1 MTDGARGKQK
11 EVGKRGLTDGVAN
24 KRKGRQ
30 ENILLDIDFEVRRDV
45 RRMLKV
51 PTAVEAFGIGV

>member
-1 MTDGARGKQK
+1 M
-11 EVGKRGLTDGVAN
+11 TDGVAN

-30 ENILLDIDFEVRRDV
+30 ENILLDVDFEVRRDE

-51 PTAVEAFGIGV
+51 PTAVEAFGVGV